1 MPKDFKNEWNGLT
14 QGSKLSKFLFVS
26 HWILLGI
33 TVFSFIAGQW
43 KFGLL
48 FLGLA
53 GLSIF
58 FSYRLAGGRQNPIIW
73 KDKSQHEEITPQK
86 VPNYLFWAILATFW
100 FIPFG
105 IIAIVYAS
113 QVRAFLRSGD
123 YSRAIDASKKAK
135 KWCWFSFMAG
145 LVIAILAL
153 LLQSLVP

>member
-1 MPKDFKNEWNGLT
+1 MSNDFKDEWNELT
-14 QGSKLSKFLFVS
+14 QGNKLSKFLFVL
-26 HWILLGI
+26 HWISLGI
-33 TVFSFIAGQW
+33 AVFSFIAGQW

-73 KDKSQHEEITPQK
+73 KDKSQQEKINPQK
-86 VPNYLFWAILATFW
+86 VSSYLLWAILATFW

-105 IIAIVYAS
+105 IVAIVYAS
-113 QVRAFLRSGD
+113 RVRAFLMSGD
-123 YSRAIDASKKAK
+123 YSRAIGTSKKAK

-145 LVIAILAL
+145 LIIAILAL
-153 LLQSLVP
+153 LLQGLVP